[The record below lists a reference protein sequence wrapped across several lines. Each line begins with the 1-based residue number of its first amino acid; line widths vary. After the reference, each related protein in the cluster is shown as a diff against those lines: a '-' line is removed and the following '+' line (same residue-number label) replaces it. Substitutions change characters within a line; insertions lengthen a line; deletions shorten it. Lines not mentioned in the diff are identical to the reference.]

1 MIAQCETL
9 QDWDFGICMFRF
21 RTWYAI
27 HNSFDTALQTLLED
41 ATRDVRQ
48 RPPDVALL
56 FVNQP
61 LAQRADD
68 AREAVR
74 QALRPR
80 ALVGATS
87 SGVIADA
94 YEWEREPALVLMAGW
109 LPGVQVH
116 AFALRPPDW
125 RAVLQDATEFCV
137 RTHLSRQTR
146 AVLLLADPFTTPIE
160 HVLDAFNT
168 FVPGV
173 PVIGGLAS
181 ITAGGNRLFAGDKTH
196 KAGLVG
202 LTLSGNVDVDV
213 VVSTGCRPISPV
225 FKVTGARDNV
235 ILSLNHQP
243 PFDHIQ
249 ALVDRMGD
257 IEREALARGGLLIGR
272 AVGSYRNRD
281 DLMQTGEFLIRNILG
296 VDAST
301 GAIAIGDEIH
311 RGALVQFFLHDAE
324 AAADDLAMRLTP
336 QQLYEPPAG
345 VWLFS
350 CNGRGTNLYGAPNG
364 DVQIV
369 RGVLGDVPLAGMFCA
384 GEIGPLGG
392 QNFLHGHTACV
403 ALLRPAESGEA
414 VNAHAEALEVPS
426 ACLP

>member
-1 MIAQCETL
+1 
-9 QDWDFGICMFRF
+9 MFRF

-27 HNSFDTALQTLLED
+27 HNSFDTALQTLLEK
-41 ATRDVRQ
+41 ATRDIQARK
-48 RPPDVALL
+48 PDVAWL
-56 FVNQP
+56 FVNEA
-61 LAQRADD
+61 LAHRADD
-68 AREAVR
+68 AREAVW
-74 QALRPR
+74 QTLRPQ
-80 ALVGATS
+80 ALVGTTS
-87 SGVIADA
+87 SGVIAEA
-94 YEWEREPALVLMAGW
+94 HEFEREPALVLMAGW
-109 LPGVQVH
+109 LPGVQVRP
-116 AFALRPPDW
+116 FALRPPDW
-125 RAVLQDATEFCV
+125 RAVLQDATEFCT
-137 RTHLSRQTR
+137 RTHLSQHTR

-160 HVLDAFNT
+160 QVLEAFNM

-173 PVIGGLAS
+173 PVVGGLAS
-181 ITAGGNRLFAGDKTH
+181 ITAGGNRLFKGATTH

-202 LTLSGNVDVDV
+202 LTLNGNLEVDV
-213 VVSTGCRPISPV
+213 VVSTGCRPVSPV

-257 IEREALARGGLLIGR
+257 VERETLSRGGLLIGR

-281 DLMQTGEFLIRNILG
+281 DLAQTGEFLIRNILG
-296 VDAST
+296 VDANT

-345 VWLFS
+345 VWLFT
-350 CNGRGTNLYGAPNG
+350 CNGRGTNLYGHPNG

-369 RGVLGDVPLAGMFCA
+369 RGILGDVPLAGMFCA

-403 ALLRPAESGEA
+403 ALLRPAETSQA
-414 VNAHAEALEVPS
+414 QAYQAESVETPA
-426 ACLP
+426 ACMP